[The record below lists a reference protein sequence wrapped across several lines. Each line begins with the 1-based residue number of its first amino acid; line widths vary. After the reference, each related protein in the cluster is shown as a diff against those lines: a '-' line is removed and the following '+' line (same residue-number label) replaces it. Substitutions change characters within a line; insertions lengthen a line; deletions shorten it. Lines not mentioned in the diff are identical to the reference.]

1 VNLAVY
7 LPVLASAAIGLACG
21 RLVRRTS
28 PRAGAVALCGL
39 ALVAAAGSAWALL
52 LLAGTL
58 GDDGRRP
65 DIASAPVPDPV
76 ALLATAGLVVMGV
89 RLVAAL
95 RRRHRVARHLAAALA
110 DVPGT
115 DGAGT
120 VVLADARPEAY
131 AVPGRWHPRRV
142 RRRQPRIFVTAGML
156 RVLDPG
162 QQRALFA
169 HEAAHL
175 DGRHH
180 LLLAATD
187 LAAAVN
193 PLLGPVRRAVAFL
206 CERSADERAAA
217 ETGDR
222 GLVASAVAAAA
233 LARSGRATAAG
244 ALAFDRLGVVGR
256 VTALGVPAPGRPRLV
271 MLAAVA
277 LGAAIV
283 AADAHATGEFL
294 QLLRSVTGR

>member
-7 LPVLASAAIGLACG
+7 LPVLASAAIGLAG
-21 RLVRRTS
+21 SYLARRTS
-28 PRAGAVALCGL
+28 PSAGAVALSGL

-58 GDDGRRP
+58 GDDSARP
-65 DIASAPVPDPV
+65 DIGAAPVPDPV
-76 ALLATAGLVVMGV
+76 AILAAAGLVAMGV
-89 RLVAAL
+89 RLALAL
-95 RRRHRVARHLAAALA
+95 RRRHRAAHRLATALA
-110 DVPGT
+110 GVPGPV
-115 DGAGT
+115 GSRT
-120 VVLADARPEAY
+120 VVLADPRPEAY
-131 AVPGRWHPRRV
+131 AVPGRWHPRRG
-142 RRRQPRIFVTAGML
+142 RRRPARVFVTAGML
-156 RVLDPG
+156 RALDPG

-169 HEAAHL
+169 HERAHV

-206 CERSADERAAA
+206 CERSADERSAA

-222 GLVASAVAAAA
+222 ALVASAVAAAA
-233 LARSGRATAAG
+233 LAGAGRAAPG
-244 ALAFDRLGVVGR
+244 MLAFDRLGVVGR
-256 VTALGVPAPGRPRLV
+256 VTALGVPAPGRARLV
-271 MLAAVA
+271 MLAAAV

-294 QLLRSVTGR
+294 QLLRSVAGR